1 MRQMLRIV
9 FLSLIGF
16 GMISPKVFGQG
27 IASFEI
33 SIPDGAS
40 AFPIGLDLDE
50 ITHLADTLLDLVEV
64 VNGQHYPVN
73 HQIEKEGG
81 RRLVWMLQPG
91 VSQREFTLIERAS
104 TLQKPVINTTK
115 KDGGI
120 VIGNHTRP
128 LLRYNFATM
137 FPPDGVDEVFKRS
150 GFIHPFWSPAGK
162 VLTRVQP
169 PDHYHHYGLWN
180 PWTKVEF
187 KGKQVDFWNLGE
199 KQGTVRFANFISTES
214 GPVFGALKVLHEHV
228 VFDGDEE
235 EVALNEVQGVK
246 IYQSENQQ
254 DAYFMDISIQLK
266 CATDSPVILK
276 EYRYGGLG
284 WRATELWDRN
294 NSEVLTS
301 DGNNRAT
308 SDGSLAR
315 WCIVQGE
322 LDDGFASVVMMSFP
336 TNYNHPEPLRI
347 WPEDIYDRGDMFAN
361 FSPTKDKDW
370 PLEPNK
376 LYELNYRFYVSDKK
390 ISAEEAERLWQQYAH
405 PPAINIKSIAQK
417 QPSNISNVQKPN

>member
-1 MRQMLRIV
+1 MTQVLRTI
-9 FLSLIGF
+9 LISLIGF
-16 GMISPKVFGQG
+16 GMISPGAYSQE

-33 SIPDGAS
+33 SVPEGHS
-40 AFPIGLDLDE
+40 AFPVGLDLDE

-64 VNGQHYPVN
+64 VNGQHHPVN
-73 HQIEKEGG
+73 HQIEKEGV

-91 VSQREFTLIERAS
+91 VAKRTFTLRQKDS
-104 TLQKPVINTTK
+104 TPQQLTITAAKE
-115 KDGGI
+115 DGGI
-120 VIGNHTRP
+120 IIGNNTRP

-137 FPPDGVDEVFKRS
+137 FPPEGVNEVFKRS
-150 GFIHPFWSPAGK
+150 GFIHPFWSPSGK

-180 PWTKVEF
+180 PWTQVEF
-187 KGKQVDFWNLGE
+187 KGKRVDFWNLGE

-228 VFDGDEE
+228 VFNGDEE

-246 IYQSENQQ
+246 IYQAENQQ
-254 DAYFMDISIQLK
+254 DAYFMDISIQLN

-284 WRATELWDRN
+284 WRATELWDRD

-315 WCIVQGE
+315 WCIVQVE
-322 LDDGFASVVMMSFP
+322 LDDGFAAVVMMSFP

-370 PLEPNK
+370 PLEPGK
-376 LYELNYRFYVSDKK
+376 VYQLNYRFYVSDKK
-390 ISAEEAERLWQQYAH
+390 ISAEEAERLWQQYAN
-405 PPAINIKSIAQK
+405 PPAINVKLISQK
-417 QPSNISNVQKPN
+417 